1 VLGRTASLSNVS
13 ALLAR
18 AVLGSLLICLAGKV
32 ALSGPGEPVVPE
44 TTTPAK
50 PTCDSDDIVVYQSSS
65 SSPVDLPCA
74 VHSQTLTE
82 AATARAYLV
91 ETARPGYTMRRQGP
105 ELAIGRLH
113 PVFVVRLA
121 NAVREAKQAG
131 LAYAGIHSAYRPPAF
146 GIGGFVDKFHSL
158 HTYGLAVDMHGIG
171 GPGTPEAQLWHDIAA
186 RHGIVC
192 PYGPQ
197 NPAEWNHCQPTRVKI
212 ILAESPLRET
222 VKAEG
227 PISLEDMFE
236 IGNALI
242 AGNAVGPNTHP
253 PAQVIPSQQGA
264 AATRAKSIP
273 APQVGRRIAHN
284 GRAPQRSRSRA
295 RGLAFKW
302 PPLARP
308 PAIYVEEG
316 RRSGLSSPSIQTTL
330 HSTSRSAVR
339 SPRPKMPRQMV
350 ILKGHSISR

>member
-1 VLGRTASLSNVS
+1 
-13 ALLAR
+13 
-18 AVLGSLLICLAGKV
+18 
-32 ALSGPGEPVVPE
+32 
-44 TTTPAK
+44 
-50 PTCDSDDIVVYQSSS
+50 
-65 SSPVDLPCA
+65 
-74 VHSQTLTE
+74 LTE
-82 AATARAYLV
+82 AAVARAYLV
-91 ETARPGYTMRRQGP
+91 ETARPGYTMMRQGP

-121 NAVREAKQAG
+121 NAVREARQAG

-316 RRSGLSSPSIQTTL
+316 RRSGLSLPSIQTTL